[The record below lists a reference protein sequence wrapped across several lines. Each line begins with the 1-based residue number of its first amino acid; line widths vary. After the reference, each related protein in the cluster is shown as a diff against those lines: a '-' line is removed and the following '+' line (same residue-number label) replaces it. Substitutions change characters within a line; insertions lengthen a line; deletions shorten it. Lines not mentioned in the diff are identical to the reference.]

1 MGMGG
6 CRMGR
11 WGGGGGGGLGKRG
24 EKNEEEERVA
34 ETDTLSLIQSPNHQF
49 FVFDADLKVRIA

>member
-1 MGMGG
+1 
-6 CRMGR
+6 MGR

-34 ETDTLSLIQSPNHQF
+34 ETDTWVPCHTLIIERINGEAVGVNN
-49 FVFDADLKVRIA
+49 VFDLPN